1 MTQNGENGE
10 GHATEHSATPHEKSA
25 VHKDAPAHH
34 IPAEAP
40 ELGSP
45 CCTDDD
51 EPHATQNGSKHHA
64 SQIDDIGTCA
74 ARDTHT
80 HARSLALSVPINHQ
94 CAVLASLFPHH
105 PLYCST
111 HSFVSALDTHTYICA
126 RGCMLTSVYARVTH
140 ALMCV
145 LVCFDSP
152 DLSRAFSPSLCHTY
166 TDAEALERDRRLSD
180 EITSLSLNPLAEEFR
195 PPKNKDGAVCAPPAG
210 LAASGAA
217 ANGHAEFY
225 AQRSQGESSS
235 TNDGSSDRGSDAR
248 LMQNGGSS
256 SGGSGGSRHQ
266 RAGKRARGRNNKHV
280 NMESVRRT
288 VYVCDIEN
296 SVTEEQL
303 ASLFSRCGQVIDCR
317 ICGDPNSALRFAFVE
332 FTTEASAATA
342 LMLNGAIL
350 NYQQLQVLPS
360 KTPIVPV
367 NPVFLPQSQGELET
381 CSRTIYV
388 TNIDKIVRPTDDT
401 SELQSFE
408 REHMV
413 VASVL
418 VCFPCS

>member
-1 MTQNGENGE
+1 MARMAKNTPRNTAQRHMRRAPCTPKTPLRTIFPPRRQSWGLRAAPTTMNHTQHRMARNIMRVKLMISVRLLRAT
-10 GHATEHSATPHEKSA
+10 HA
-25 VHKDAPAHH
+25 DAH
-34 IPAEAP
+34 
-40 ELGSP
+40 
-45 CCTDDD
+45 
-51 EPHATQNGSKHHA
+51 
-64 SQIDDIGTCA
+64 
-74 ARDTHT
+74 THT
-80 HARSLALSVPINHQ
+80 HALLINQSL
-94 CAVLASLFPHH
+94 LASLSSALNCF
-105 PLYCST
+105 T
-111 HSFVSALDTHTYICA
+111 HIFVCPVDTYMHARLHAHLRAYSCGSYSHLSVLMGPDPPILSHALSLSLSFVS
-126 RGCMLTSVYARVTH
+126 
-140 ALMCV
+140 
-145 LVCFDSP
+145 
-152 DLSRAFSPSLCHTY
+152 SLCHTH

-195 PPKNKDGAVCAPPAG
+195 PPKNKDGAVCAPPLGHAT
-210 LAASGAA
+210 SGVT
-217 ANGHAEFY
+217 ANGHSEFY

-266 RAGKRARGRNNKHV
+266 RAGKRTRGRNNKHV

-367 NPVFLPQSQGELET
+367 NPGFLPQSQGELET

-388 TNIDKIVRPTDDT
+388 TNIDKIVRLADAQ
-401 SELQSFE
+401 LQS
-408 REHMV
+408 
-413 VASVL
+413 
-418 VCFPCS
+418 